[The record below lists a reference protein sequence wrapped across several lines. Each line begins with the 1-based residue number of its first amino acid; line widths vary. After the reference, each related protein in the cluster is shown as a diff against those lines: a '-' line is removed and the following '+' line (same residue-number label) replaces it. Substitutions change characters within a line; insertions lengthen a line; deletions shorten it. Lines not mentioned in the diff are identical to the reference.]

1 VPRWRCVIGTERR
14 RDQRIPLPI
23 PLFVRGQD
31 KSGKHFLD
39 LTLVLNLSAGGAL
52 VATREPLPPSSQI
65 MLELPSAPLPS
76 FIHSLQRNHGLK
88 GRVIRSTS
96 RDSYYVCA
104 VRFARP
110 LI

>member
-1 VPRWRCVIGTERR
+1 MTGKERR

-23 PLFVRGQD
+23 PIFVRAQD
-31 KSGKHFLD
+31 KAGNDFLD
-39 LTLVLNLSAGGAL
+39 LTLVLNFSARGAL
-52 VATREPLPPSSQI
+52 VATRKPLPASSKI
-65 MLELPSAPLPS
+65 MLELPSAPLPT

-96 RDSYYVCA
+96 KDSYYLCA